1 MTGSRRQRA
10 QTGSRLVAVPGIHRA
25 GACAGCAFWQTV
37 RSMTR
42 EVTIHRLADGIATA
56 PIRDEVVLE
65 EPLEIRV
72 EGTPLAIAMRTPGQ
86 DEELAAG
93 WMLSEGI
100 ATSAA
105 DIAGIVPRPGGDVQT
120 GSASE
125 RAAMVDVMLRDPS
138 RFDAARHR
146 RSLVSNASCGL
157 CGAATVD
164 QVLRDFAKV
173 TSEFCIGANLLAG
186 MPALLSAGQGVFRR
200 TGGLHA
206 CGLFD
211 AEGKLLALRED
222 VGRHNALDK
231 LLGRALLD
239 GLLPLSQHVVFLSG
253 RVSFEMMQKALAAG
267 VPVVA
272 AIGAPSSLAIDLAV
286 RGGQT
291 LVAFIRGATMN
302 VYAGIERLHGA
313 GRLR

>member
-1 MTGSRRQRA
+1 M
-10 QTGSRLVAVPGIHRA
+10 
-25 GACAGCAFWQTV
+25 V
-37 RSMTR
+37 RTMIR
-42 EVTIHRLADGIATA
+42 EVTIHRLTNGIM
-56 PIRDEVVLE
+56 PGSCSDEVVIE
-65 EPLEIRV
+65 EPLEIRI
-72 EGTPLAIAMRTPGQ
+72 EGAPVAIAMRTPGH

-93 WMLSEGI
+93 WLLSEGI
-100 ATSAA
+100 ANSRE
-105 DIAGIVPRPGGDVQT
+105 DIAAIVPRPGGDGQ
-120 GSASE
+120 

-173 TSEFCIGANLLAG
+173 TSPFCISTNLLSE
-186 MPALLSAGQGVFRR
+186 MPAKLSADQSAFRR
-200 TGGLHA
+200 TGGVHA

-211 AEGKLLALRED
+211 GDGNLLALRED

-239 GLLPLSQHVVFLSG
+239 GLLPLSQHVIFLSG
-253 RVSFEMMQKALAAG
+253 RVSFEMMQKSLAAG
-267 VPVVA
+267 APMVA
-272 AIGAPSSLAIDLAV
+272 AIGAPSSLAIDLAEQ
-286 RGGQT
+286 GGQT
-291 LVAFIRGATMN
+291 LVAFIRGKTMN

-313 GRLR
+313 GRPR